1 MKDRMTLKSS
11 ILSDRQKAV
20 IETIRM
26 RLNEK
31 QSLEYLKEVGF
42 EMAPATYQREK
53 RKVEELKL
61 QRLYHIAKIGFQD
74 QHLDR
79 IDNTELC
86 LKLMWENYQLE
97 QDPSKRFEMLK
108 DIILVQPYLSAYY
121 EATKDIIQQPEYQK
135 FLLDNNQQQE
145 QQHEEEKQTKE
156 NGESFTKLDNYNK
169 SSFTYDD
176 KDDNRKFQFDQ
187 NNVSDMEIL

>member
-1 MKDRMTLKSS
+1 
-11 ILSDRQKAV
+11 
-20 IETIRM
+20 
-26 RLNEK
+26 
-31 QSLEYLKEVGF
+31 
-42 EMAPATYQREK
+42 
-53 RKVEELKL
+53 
-61 QRLYHIAKIGFQD
+61 
-74 QHLDR
+74 
-79 IDNTELC
+79 
-86 LKLMWENYQLE
+86 MWENYQLE

-176 KDDNRKFQFDQ
+176 KDDNRKF
-187 NNVSDMEIL
+187 